1 MKRGRYRQTL
11 VTVPRGKA
19 GRAQDEME
27 AQRVR
32 APELFE
38 NPFTK
43 GPVTENG

>member
-1 MKRGRYRQTL
+1 
-11 VTVPRGKA
+11 
-19 GRAQDEME
+19 ME

-38 NPFTK
+38 KPSTK